1 MMMKIIIVKP
11 DGEDDDD
18 QAHPGRQK
26 DVEPVGNRDGQVSIR
41 LDLTIVLTTVV
52 HLWHNVNLVIIII
65 GTSNIIA
72 FRVIF
77 KNTQSVIMA
86 I

>member
-1 MMMKIIIVKP
+1 MVKMVF
-11 DGEDDDD
+11 DDDD
-18 QAHPGRQK
+18 HAYPGRQK
-26 DVEPVGNRDGQVSIR
+26 DVESVGNRDGQVSIR

-52 HLWHNVNLVIIII
+52 HLWQHVNLVIVII
-65 GTSNIIA
+65 GNIIA
-72 FRVIF
+72 FRVIL

>member
-1 MMMKIIIVKP
+1 MVKMVF
-11 DGEDDDD
+11 DDDD

-26 DVEPVGNRDGQVSIR
+26 DVEPVGNRDGQVSVR

-72 FRVIF
+72 FRVIL

>member
-1 MMMKIIIVKP
+1 MVKMVF
-11 DGEDDDD
+11 DDH
-18 QAHPGRQK
+18 AHPGRQK
-26 DVEPVGNRDGQVSIR
+26 DVEPVGNRDGQVSVR

-52 HLWHNVNLVIIII
+52 HLCHNVTLVIIII

>member
-1 MMMKIIIVKP
+1 MVKMVF
-11 DGEDDDD
+11 DDH
-18 QAHPGRQK
+18 AHPGRQK

-52 HLWHNVNLVIIII
+52 HLCHNVTLVIIII

>member
-1 MMMKIIIVKP
+1 MVKMVF
-11 DGEDDDD
+11 DDDD
-18 QAHPGRQK
+18 QAPPGRQK

-52 HLWHNVNLVIIII
+52 HLCHNVTLVIIII

>member
-1 MMMKIIIVKP
+1 MVF
-11 DGEDDDD
+11 DDDD

-52 HLWHNVNLVIIII
+52 HLCHNVNLVIII

-72 FRVIF
+72 FRVIL

>member
-1 MMMKIIIVKP
+1 MVKMVF
-11 DGEDDDD
+11 DD

-52 HLWHNVNLVIIII
+52 HLWQHVNLVIIII

-72 FRVIF
+72 FL

>member
-1 MMMKIIIVKP
+1 M
-11 DGEDDDD
+11 E
-18 QAHPGRQK
+18 
-26 DVEPVGNRDGQVSIR
+26 DVEPVGNRDGQVSVR

-72 FRVIF
+72 FL

>member
-1 MMMKIIIVKP
+1 MVKMVF
-11 DGEDDDD
+11 DDH
-18 QAHPGRQK
+18 AHPGRQE

-52 HLWHNVNLVIIII
+52 HLWHNVNLVIVII

-72 FRVIF
+72 FL